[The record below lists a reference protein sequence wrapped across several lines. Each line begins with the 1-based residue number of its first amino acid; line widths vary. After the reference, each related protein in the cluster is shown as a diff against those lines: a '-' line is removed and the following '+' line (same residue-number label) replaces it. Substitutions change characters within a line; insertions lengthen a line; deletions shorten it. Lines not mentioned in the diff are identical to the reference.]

1 MEVAGV
7 ALGPVRAARM
17 QRFDNALPEPRSG
30 MPCSTAP
37 RAAARPAPLESMP
50 RRAFRE
56 ARRAPA
62 PQRRMPAA
70 APAPACVWTQF
81 RMACGT
87 LVYVHAGDITPA
99 LALAWTTGEAPWPAL
114 CALSLDAI
122 PRAAGRLHGHM
133 PGPELGDEAT
143 AAARAEIGAWAEQ
156 AAEDNGQL
164 RGEPGI

>member
-1 MEVAGV
+1 
-7 ALGPVRAARM
+7 
-17 QRFDNALPEPRSG
+17 
-30 MPCSTAP
+30 
-37 RAAARPAPLESMP
+37 
-50 RRAFRE
+50 
-56 ARRAPA
+56 
-62 PQRRMPAA
+62 MPAA

-164 RGEPGI
+164 RGEPMEEEADEEVCQLRRQLEAARAWAARLELALAAAGVPLPVATIADVTGS